1 MPIAPAAV
9 ELLRELA
16 PLLDRWGPWYLFGA
30 QAVLAY
36 GVPRLSADVDVT
48 VHVVPGE
55 VERFAAEVTRAG
67 FDPLVSDPDFVR
79 RTHVLPFVHRATGM
93 PVDLVLAGS
102 GLEQEFADRAVP
114 MDLGGVRVPVISRDD
129 LMIAKILAGRPKDV
143 EDAHALWRAHGEEL
157 DLDRIESLLRLLEEA
172 LGQSDLLPT
181 LRSIRR

>member
-1 MPIAPAAV
+1 VPIAPAAV

-36 GVPRLSADVDVT
+36 GVPRFSADVDVT
-48 VHVVPGE
+48 VHVAAGE
-55 VERFAAEVTRAG
+55 VERFADEVVRAG

-102 GLEQEFADRAVP
+102 GLEQDFAERAVP
-114 MDLGGVRVPVISRDD
+114 MDLGGVAVPVISRED
-129 LMIAKILAGRPKDV
+129 LVIAKILAGRPKDV
-143 EDAHALWRAHGEEL
+143 EDARTLWRAHGDEL
-157 DLDRIESLLRLLEEA
+157 DRERIESVLRLLEEA

-181 LRSIRR
+181 LHSIRR

>member
-48 VHVVPGE
+48 VHVAPGE
-55 VERFAAEVTRAG
+55 VQRFADELAKAG
-67 FDPLVSDPDFVR
+67 FDPLVTDPDFVR

-102 GLEQEFADRAVP
+102 GLEQEFAQRAVP
-114 MDLGGVRVPVISRDD
+114 MDVGGVRVPVISRED
-129 LMIAKILAGRPKDV
+129 LLIAKILAGRPKDV
-143 EDAHALWRAHGEEL
+143 EDARALWRAHGREL
-157 DLDRIESLLRLLEEA
+157 DSERIESILRLLEEA

-181 LRSIRR
+181 LSSVRS